1 MFSVA
6 ECNLGLRWPCTGVCL
21 YGLSCRSLCMAFHL
35 HLSLPTLLAIVDC
48 LFAPTAPT
56 ISCLHRVT
64 VVITWVGKYFHWFI
78 SVEADGCRFQG
89 FHGYQHTC
97 LSSRTTPPNPRHLP
111 QAHPLAMSL
120 IQQKISQQFWLL
132 EYFTAKRSWER
143 ERTDLSFNVVLNC
156 HSYFKHYSC
165 TIYELGSWCLDFGGG
180 KWSFRGKGGIHDEQ
194 PPLKTLL

>member
-1 MFSVA
+1 MTHFLADQEVFIISHLQVHYSLYFEMTVWSIELEEISITKILCIERESEGNGRLYQMFSVA

-35 HLSLPTLLAIVDC
+35 HLSLPTLLAIVEC

-78 SVEADGCRFQG
+78 SVMEADGCRFQG
-89 FHGYQHTC
+89 CHGYLHAF

-120 IQQKISQQFWLL
+120 I
-132 EYFTAKRSWER
+132 
-143 ERTDLSFNVVLNC
+143 
-156 HSYFKHYSC
+156 
-165 TIYELGSWCLDFGGG
+165 
-180 KWSFRGKGGIHDEQ
+180 
-194 PPLKTLL
+194 